1 MSRSHAY
8 RTVGYLAVQG
18 GRYYVRRRYPKLAR
32 NAVATVGSVVA
43 VGVAITVL
51 AQLAGRSNVNSMT
64 P

>member
-1 MSRSHAY
+1 
-8 RTVGYLAVQG
+8 VQG

-32 NAVATVGSVVA
+32 NAVATVGTVVA

-51 AQLAGRSNVNSMT
+51 TQLAGRSNVNSMT